1 MNKVRRVIA
10 IIGLIVIALLYVSF
24 FILTAMGSSIST
36 NMLISA
42 FAATI
47 IVPVLMYMLQLLA
60 KNKAYFE
67 ESRKGS
73 IENTDSSSDD
83 NSDENK

>member
-24 FILTAMGSSIST
+24 FILAAMGSSIST

-83 NSDENK
+83 NSDEEK

>member
-24 FILTAMGSSIST
+24 FILAAMGSSIST

-73 IENTDSSSDD
+73 TENTDSSSDD
-83 NSDENK
+83 NPDKE